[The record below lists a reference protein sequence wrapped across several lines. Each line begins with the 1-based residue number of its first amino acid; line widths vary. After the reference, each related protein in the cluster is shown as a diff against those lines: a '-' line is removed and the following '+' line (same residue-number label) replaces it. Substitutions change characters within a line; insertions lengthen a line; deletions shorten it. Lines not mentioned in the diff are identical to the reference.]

1 MAFDSILVANRGEIA
16 VRVLRAARALGYRTV
31 AVYSDADR
39 RAPHVREADAALRIG
54 PAPAAESYLSIP
66 ALIDA
71 AVRAGAQ
78 AVHPGYGFLS
88 ENANFARAC
97 TDAGLVFVGPPADVI
112 ERLGRKDEARRLAV
126 AAQVPVVPAVEDAPD
141 AELIGLAS
149 HEVGFPLMVKAAA
162 GGGGKGMRI
171 VRSAD
176 DLPGAI
182 AAARREARAAFGDPT
197 LLVERL
203 VEGARHVE
211 VQVLADAHGSV
222 VHLLE
227 RDCSTQRRHQ
237 KVIEEAP
244 APTISEA
251 VRETLTAS
259 AVRLAREVGYV
270 NAGTVEFMVSG
281 EDAFFLEMNTRLQ
294 VEHPVT
300 EMICGL
306 DLVELQV
313 RIAREEPL
321 PFAQGDV
328 RAAGHAIEVRVYA
341 EDPSAGFLPQAGI
354 ATTVRW
360 SPRARVDA
368 ALEPGQ
374 EVGTWY
380 DPMLGKVIAHGATR
394 EAARRALVAALD
406 DTVIFGVTT
415 NLGFARALVASDAFR
430 DAAIDTGWLDANPG
444 AIVAEGS
451 DLALCAAAWAQA
463 AATGADAAT
472 DPFGAGDGWRLGA
485 PAAPVEVELERD
497 GRHHVLRV
505 DRAGGTVADGDR
517 RWRVG
522 EIAAGSP
529 MRLEIECAVH
539 EFHLERA
546 PHAITVAHHGQAHVF
561 RRPEQFLHEATAGAA
576 DGVVVAPM
584 PGTVL
589 AVNGEA
595 GATVRAG
602 QTLVVM
608 EAMKM
613 ELALSAPFDGL
624 LAEVDV
630 AEGEQV
636 ALGHLLFRVVTDG
649 DGDGETP
656 TGTAGEAA
664 AQA

>member
-1 MAFDSILVANRGEIA
+1 MEMHSVLVANRGEIA

-71 AVRAGAQ
+71 ARRAGAQ
-78 AVHPGYGFLS
+78 GVHPGYGFLS
-88 ENANFARAC
+88 ENAAFAEAC
-97 TDAGLVFVGPPADVI
+97 ADAGHVFVGPPADVI
-112 ERLGRKDEARRLAV
+112 DRHGRKDEARRLAV
-126 AAQVPVVPAVEDAPD
+126 AADVPVVPAVEDAPD
-141 AELIGLAS
+141 AELAARAAR
-149 HEVGFPLMVKAAA
+149 EVGFPLMVKAAA
-162 GGGGKGMRI
+162 GGGGKGMRV
-171 VRSAD
+171 VRSAGE
-176 DLPGAI
+176 LESAI
-182 AAARREARAAFGDPT
+182 AAARREARAAFGDAT

-211 VQVLADAHGSV
+211 VQVLADVHGTV

-244 APTISEA
+244 APTISDA
-251 VRETLTAS
+251 VRETLTSA

-300 EMICGL
+300 ELICGL
-306 DLVELQV
+306 DLVDLQL
-313 RIAREEPL
+313 RIARGERL
-321 PFAQGDV
+321 PFAQDDV
-328 RAAGHAIEVRVYA
+328 RAAGHAIEARIYA

-430 DAAIDTGWLDANPG
+430 DAAIDTGWLDRHPDVL
-444 AIVAEGS
+444 IPEGS

-463 AATGADAAT
+463 SAAADGATG
-472 DPFGAGDGWRLGA
+472 PFSAGDGWRVGG
-485 PAAPVEVELERD
+485 PAAPVEVELESGGRRD
-497 GRHHVLRV
+497 VLRV
-505 DRAGGTVADGDR
+505 DRAGGVVSGGQR
-517 RWRVG
+517 RWVVA
-522 EIAAGSP
+522 EISAGP
-529 MRLEIECAVH
+529 PLRLEVDGSVH
-539 EFHLERA
+539 EFHVERS
-546 PHAITVAHHGQAHVF
+546 PHAIAVAHHGQAHVF

-576 DGVVVAPM
+576 DGAVVAPM

-595 GATVRAG
+595 GASVREG

-613 ELALSAPFDGL
+613 ELALSAPFDGS
-624 LAEVDV
+624 LAEIDV
-630 AEGEQV
+630 AEGDRV
-636 ALGHLLFRVVTDG
+636 PLGRVLFRVVPDG
-649 DGDGETP
+649 DGDGANGAAVERD
-656 TGTAGEAA
+656 EAA
-664 AQA
+664 SEG